1 MKELGQKLAEL
12 KNNVLSVPLELTFEK
27 LKKLYKTYPDLPHEA
42 DLLKNIETFGFM
54 IDYYA
59 KKTEDPQ
66 REKIYDQTIL
76 NTIFIIDALNEYYKA
91 TQAGL
96 NNIYEHYFSHDSII
110 SLLQDPE
117 GNKAKILRSLW
128 LTDRYD
134 ALTVKSLTE
143 FLKNKTYVK
152 EYGALIVT
160 GISLSLWRIFDTN
173 KFNLLTEIYKNSEDV
188 IAVRSLTG
196 IIFAIYIHSDIF
208 ETFESLSKK
217 FLDLLEDADTYS
229 LAEFIILQHIKSLET
244 EDIIEEF
251 QNEILP
257 GMQEIQKNMNDIEIL
272 NIEEAMDDENP
283 DWLGGKNSKLEFLE
297 KMEEFTMRQF
307 EGADIYS
314 PTLGKMKD
322 FPFFNNISH
331 WLIPFS
337 ADNEDAKQALSG
349 LKDIIR
355 DKFLNFLEKSS
366 FFCDSDKY
374 SFCFHFSALPRMLQ
388 NTVAKMMIEQMGA
401 MEEMNQDD
409 ENPEET
415 TVIVHYLQDLYRF
428 FNFSQFKGFEN
439 IFNPS
444 LGLINIRNILPADKH
459 SGLYLEAAELYM
471 KQGLFSVAADLFYIL
486 SVFTPK
492 SEFFE
497 KAGFCFQKIKDYE
510 AALEMYKKAELQG
523 SENQWLLKKLGF
535 VNLKL
540 NNYDEALKY
549 YLNAENNDPN
559 DVSIIFQIGTC
570 YVYKEEY
577 EKALKYFFK
586 ADYLK
591 PNRIK
596 TWRSIAYSSLKLKK
610 IDQAEKYAN
619 KCAVNPKV
627 EKIDYLI
634 LGTIARIKGDLNESV
649 DYFMTALYDY
659 KGNYEK
665 FLKDF
670 SNYQDIL
677 AENGIPWIENDLLAE
692 LIFKKFFDND

>member
-1 MKELGQKLAEL
+1 MEELAQQLAEL
-12 KNNVLSVPLELTFEK
+12 KNNILATPLELTFEN
-27 LKKLYKTYPDLPHEA
+27 LKKLYKKYPDLPHEA
-42 DLLKNIETFGFM
+42 DLQKNIETFGFM

-59 KKTEDPQ
+59 KNTEDPQ

-91 TQAGL
+91 TQAKF
-96 NNIYEHYFSHDSII
+96 NDIYEHYFSHETII
-110 SLLQDPE
+110 SLLANTEPDTD
-117 GNKAKILRSLW
+117 NLLLSLW
-128 LTDRYD
+128 LTDKYD
-134 ALTVKSLTE
+134 NTTIKKIQDLFETE
-143 FLKNKTYVK
+143 IIDLDT
-152 EYGALIVT
+152 EALIVS
-160 GISLSLWRIFDTN
+160 GISLSLWRIFDVN
-173 KFNLLTEIYKNSEDV
+173 KLDLLIKIYENSESDTA
-188 IAVRSLTG
+188 IRSLTG
-196 IIFAIYIHSDIF
+196 IIFAVYIHSDLF
-208 ETFESLSKK
+208 ETFEFLSEK
-217 FLDLLEDADTYS
+217 FLKLLEDEDTYS

-244 EDIIEEF
+244 ENIIEEF

-257 GMQEIQKNMNDIEIL
+257 GMQEIQKNMSDIDIL

-283 DWLGGKNSKLEFLE
+283 EWLGGKNNKLEFLE

-322 FPFFNNISH
+322 FPFFYNISH
-331 WLIPFS
+331 WLMPFS
-337 ADNEDAKQALSG
+337 AENIEAQEALSG
-349 LKDIIR
+349 LKDSIR
-355 DKFLNFLEKSS
+355 EKFLDFLEGSS

-401 MEEMNQDD
+401 MEEMNIDD

-415 TVIVHYLQDLYRF
+415 ALIVHYMQDLYRF
-428 FNFSQFKGFEN
+428 FNFSQYKGFKN
-439 IFNPS
+439 IFSPS
-444 LGLINIRNILPADKH
+444 LGLINARNILSADKH
-459 SGLYLEAAELYM
+459 SRLYEEAAELYM
-471 KQGLFSVAADLFYIL
+471 KQGLFPIAAELFYIL
-486 SVFTPK
+486 SIFKPET
-492 SEFFE
+492 EFFE
-497 KAGFCFQKIKDYE
+497 KSGFCFQKIKDYE
-510 AALEMYKKAELQG
+510 AAIELYQKAELQG

-549 YLNAENNDPN
+549 YLKAENNDPE
-559 DVSIIFQIGTC
+559 DVSVIFQIGTC
-570 YVYKEEY
+570 YVYKEDY
-577 EKALKYFFK
+577 ENALKYFFK

-591 PNRIK
+591 PKRIK

-634 LGTIARIKGDLNESV
+634 LGTIARIKGDLNEAV

-659 KGNYEK
+659 KGKYDK

-677 AENGIPWIENDLLAE
+677 AENGIPWIENDLLVE
-692 LIFKKFFDND
+692 LIFKKFFEK